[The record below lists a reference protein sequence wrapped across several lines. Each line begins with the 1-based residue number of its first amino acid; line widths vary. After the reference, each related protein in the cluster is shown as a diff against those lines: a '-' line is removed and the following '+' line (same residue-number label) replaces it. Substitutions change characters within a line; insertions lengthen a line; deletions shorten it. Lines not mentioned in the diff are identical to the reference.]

1 MDDHR
6 DDTYEET
13 ALEEEKKPETQDG
26 KKDDSGNDYEDV
38 CFICRRPE
46 SKAGRCLNCPII
58 SVSATTVCI
67 RPWIRSASLIIRGF

>member
-46 SKAGRCLNCPII
+46 SKAG
-58 SVSATTVCI
+58 
-67 RPWIRSASLIIRGF
+67 

>member
-13 ALEEEKKPETQDG
+13 ELEEKKPDTEEK
-26 KKDDSGNDYEDV
+26 KKDDSGSDYEDV

-46 SKAGRCLNCPII
+46 
-58 SVSATTVCI
+58 
-67 RPWIRSASLIIRGF
+67 